1 MRAFR
6 PTPAATA
13 VALGALLL
21 LGCTPPPPPRPPLT
35 VRSEPVRSASFQE
48 RVDTVATLEASEE
61 VNLAAQAGGRIQ
73 RLLVRQGES
82 VRRGQLLLVLD
93 QAQARAEVARL
104 AAETE
109 TNRLNARRYDY
120 LVTQGAASA
129 FQRDEFRQ
137 RYLSSRQ
144 DLIARQAD
152 LAFRDLR
159 APIDGT
165 VADLSVKAGD
175 VIQPGDSFT
184 RIVRNDRLQARLE
197 LPAVLAPRL
206 RPGLA
211 VELLDPATGRPLLQG
226 RLRSLDPQV
235 SAGSQ
240 LLLARADLPSAT
252 GGLRDGQ
259 RLRARVVLASRNRA
273 AVPFAAVTRLSGQS
287 FVFVVGDRAALARN
301 PGRAD
306 LEALSRLPADAP
318 LALQT
323 PVRLGPLDDGRYPV
337 LSGVEA
343 GSRVITSQLINLRH
357 GLPVT
362 LR

>member
-1 MRAFR
+1 VRAFR

-144 DLIARQAD
+144 ELIARRAD

-175 VIQPGDSFT
+175 VIQPGDAFT

-211 VELLDPATGRPLLQG
+211 VDLLDPATGRPLLQG

-240 LLLARADLPSAT
+240 LLLARADLPSAS

-259 RLRARVVLASRNRA
+259 RLRARVVLASSNRA

-306 LEALSRLPADAP
+306 LEALRRLPADAP